1 MVASL
6 QQTDSKNYFPSSRK
20 NSYSGSRK
28 GSAYEVPENINIQP
42 QINMALSVAEN
53 LTGKSPSLRKVSV
66 NSEQQPKSGVFGRKK
81 AAEQSLVFTFSSD
94 DSENGI
100 VRDSQL
106 EETDTASVFSDE
118 SRKNLKADSVIN
130 NMKQESVVSFRTTN
144 TQASNMEEELEIL
157 RKHRFFDFLT
167 MVLSISYGILIVI
180 SSLGIYCSD
189 LFFTNSY
196 QYNNS
201 EIWNLCLSSLG
212 IILLLWLAIDI
223 QMYIKTIN
231 KMGASS
237 SFFDKLKLVEGAD
250 GELCIELPLNKG
262 RKKNVPEYYAFTTG
276 RHAGS
281 FFLKIGAAVFCF
293 GHLIHMGL
301 NFVKHIYSMTDDD
314 AMIEKLCGQ
323 KEGLAY
329 DIIYPL
335 FSLVQLYFV
344 FKFGNVIVNK
354 NKWLAR
360 LTFMHCLSSSL
371 SFWMNTL
378 INETLDAIVKKKYF
392 IKKLSDCPGDQTAFS
407 IKANEPEEV
416 TPCIREMTGSTTNN
430 LMCSIETRA
439 MCNNGEHAEELFAL
453 APWFYPFSIEFCVLI
468 AGVWFIL
475 WSSIGQVHHYKNEVE
490 FLPSVTPQG
499 SMENIRRTEGHKQ
512 AMILFADCSSSNR
525 GLLFG
530 VILTVLVLVTSIFVI
545 IKEGDCNPN
554 LGITVGNILKITVLS
569 IILIATVYAY
579 YVLAHFDVNLEC
591 ISLLDDML
599 LFFCL
604 PSFFLYAL
612 ISLGPS
618 LMMTFEPEYFV
629 TNVLTLIQVLIQTPM
644 IVDGLRRCSNSARA
658 QKKMKGRNV
667 ITFLIV
673 ANLAIYLMETLMIK
687 SYDYQ
692 TMKSDFYGPEAWTVL
707 SHMTLPICIFY
718 RFHSAVAL
726 VDIWNSAYKPSGHS

>member
-1 MVASL
+1 MV
-6 QQTDSKNYFPSSRK
+6 
-20 NSYSGSRK
+20 
-28 GSAYEVPENINIQP
+28 E
-42 QINMALSVAEN
+42 
-53 LTGKSPSLRKVSV
+53 
-66 NSEQQPKSGVFGRKK
+66 
-81 AAEQSLVFTFSSD
+81 TFKTS
-94 DSENGI
+94 
-100 VRDSQL
+100 
-106 EETDTASVFSDE
+106 
-118 SRKNLKADSVIN
+118 
-130 NMKQESVVSFRTTN
+130 N
-144 TQASNMEEELEIL
+144 TQLLTPEVSSEENP
-157 RKHRFFDFLT
+157 KNFGKQRFFDFLS
-167 MVLSISYGILIVI
+167 MILSIVYSIFII
-180 SSLGIYCSD
+180 ITSLGIYFND
-189 LFFTNSY
+189 LLFANSFDFK
-196 QYNNS
+196 NS
-201 EIWNLCLSSLG
+201 EIWNLCLSSVG

-223 QMYIKTIN
+223 QVYIETIN
-231 KMGASS
+231 KMGTNST
-237 SFFDKLKLVEGAD
+237 FFKELELAEEPADELDLKVPLRK
-250 GELCIELPLNKG
+250 GELM
-262 RKKNVPEYYAFTTG
+262 NVPNHYTFTTG

-281 FFLKIGAAVFCF
+281 YFLKIGAAVFCF

-301 NFVKHIYSMTDDD
+301 NVVRHIYSMIDEDE
-314 AMIEKLCGQ
+314 MIENYCGK

-335 FSLVQLYFV
+335 YSLIQLYFI

-360 LTFMHCLSSSL
+360 LTFMHCLSSSF
-371 SFWMNTL
+371 SFWMYTL
-378 INETLDAIVKKKYF
+378 INETLDAIVKKYF
-392 IKKLSDCPGDQTAFS
+392 GKKSSDCSGHLDDTSSAFLSKTSEIKEYKISES
-407 IKANEPEEV
+407 I
-416 TPCIREMTGSTTNN
+416 PCNRNISGSMKNN

-475 WSSIGQVHHYKNEVE
+475 WSSIGQVHHYKYEVE

-499 SMENIRRTEGHKQ
+499 SMENICRTEGHKQ

-530 VILTVLVLVTSIFVI
+530 VILTVFVLVTSIFVI

-554 LGITVGNILKITVLS
+554 LGITVGNILKISVLS